1 MTFPLNYQGKKL
13 SVSLEIFEN
22 QTRFETSWTNSVPEI
37 KITMKTIV
45 ALDELQGT
53 PGEIDEKLIAALEE
67 AAQVYLKNNIEA
79 TIRLVQNQY
88 DCDTFGFG
96 NYIYRTESQKWKK
109 IEADWDTIFPKLKVT
124 VVPKVMI
131 KNSATQEKTIFGGVG

>member
-1 MTFPLNYQGKKL
+1 
-13 SVSLEIFEN
+13 
-22 QTRFETSWTNSVPEI
+22 
-37 KITMKTIV
+37 MKTIV